1 VELVLLHSPEEAALE
16 AASRFRERIS
26 QFPSSNIGLATGA
39 TQTNVYRALISHY
52 KNGTLSFSKSRFYM
66 LDEYVGLH
74 PDSNDSFFSFLLN
87 NFLQQVDVKNGS
99 LERLDGNSK
108 DLDGEA
114 NRFEQVLENSGGID
128 LQLLGIGANGHI
140 AFNEPGSSFNSRTRV
155 VELHPET
162 MEINSQY
169 FEPGGAIPKLALTQG
184 LGTISEAKSILL
196 VATGSTK
203 AKAIHDM
210 VQGPLSIDCPASILQ
225 NHPDVTV
232 ILDDAAASLLRPQEK

>member
-1 VELVLLHSPEEAALE
+1 VELVLVQSTEEAALE
-16 AASRFRERIS
+16 AAGRIKERIS
-26 QFPSSNIGLATGA
+26 QFPNSHIGLATGA

-52 KNGTLSFSKSRFYM
+52 KDGTVSFSKSRFYM

-74 PDSNDSFFSFLLN
+74 PDSNDSFFSFLMN
-87 NFLQQVDVKNGS
+87 KFLQQVDLENES

-114 NRFEQVLENSGGID
+114 IRFEHVLENSGGID

-140 AFNEPGSSFNSRTRV
+140 AFNEPGSLFDSRTRV

-169 FEPGGAIPKLALTQG
+169 FEPGAAIPKLALTQG
-184 LGTISEAKSILL
+184 LGTISKAKSILL

-210 VQGPLSIDCPASILQ
+210 VQGPLSLDCPASILQ

-232 ILDDAAASLLRPQEK
+232 ILDEAAASLLRSKEK

>member
-1 VELVLLHSPEEAALE
+1 
-16 AASRFRERIS
+16 
-26 QFPSSNIGLATGA
+26 
-39 TQTNVYRALISHY
+39 
-52 KNGTLSFSKSRFYM
+52 M

-87 NFLQQVDVKNGS
+87 NFLKQVDVKNGS

-114 NRFEQVLENSGGID
+114 IRFEQVLENSGGID

-140 AFNEPGSSFNSRTRV
+140 AFNEPGSSLNSRTRV

-169 FEPGGAIPKLALTQG
+169 FEPGAAIPKLALTQG
-184 LGTISEAKSILL
+184 LETISKAKSILL

-210 VQGPLSIDCPASILQ
+210 VQGPLSLECPASILQ
-225 NHPDVTV
+225 KHPDVTV
-232 ILDDAAASLLRPQEK
+232 ILDDAAASLLRYKEKQ